1 MEWKA
6 TRRGDARSM
15 DMQQNTVVP
24 SVWTTLINGTY
35 KCNVNVVVLTSE
47 EYGCDMIVR
56 DHHGGCCAGS
66 LVVIPGM
73 NDPTMGEVLCF
84 TEALSWIKGMNF
96 FPLVIESYSLVLI
109 DALSSK
115 QVGNSYFSLMI
126 QDWKVLL
133 CQNLEISFSF
143 IKNQ

>member
-1 MEWKA
+1 MMEWKA

-35 KCNVNVVVLTSE
+35 KCNVNIVVLTSE
-47 EYGCDMIVR
+47 EYGCGMIVR

-96 FPLVIESYSLVLI
+96 FPLVIESYSRV
-109 DALSSK
+109 D
-115 QVGNSYFSLMI
+115 
-126 QDWKVLL
+126 
-133 CQNLEISFSF
+133 
-143 IKNQ
+143 